1 VRHIKA
7 SVMAVSIRSAKLPI
21 VTQLLDY
28 RHDWLKLDLAAGL
41 SVAAVSLPTAIAY
54 PAIAG
59 LPTEVGFFATILAL
73 VAYAV
78 LGPSRQLIVGPD
90 AATCIM
96 LASVLNSL
104 GAATSADRVA
114 FTTALAVEVG
124 ILCFVAGVLG
134 LGFVANFLSR
144 PILVGFLAGI
154 SISLIIGQITRLTT
168 VKIESK
174 GLIRPIV
181 EYAAKISE
189 THVPTVLVGIGALI
203 FLRVLRH
210 IKPTAPGPLI
220 AIVAAIAL
228 SAALE
233 LASHGISV
241 VGKLPPI
248 TFALTVPTLDA
259 VANLDLLEGAVAIM
273 IVGFG
278 SGIVTARSF
287 AAKGRNEVDARN
299 ELIGFGTANVASG
312 LFGGFPV
319 TASDSRTAVNYAIG
333 GKTQLVGLIAAA
345 ALAGTILYIGNVLAY
360 LPIAVLGAVLVS
372 AAIDLIDL
380 PELRTLY
387 RISWPEF
394 AFAIATLLGVVVL
407 GVLPGVFL
415 AIAATLAHLL
425 WLASRP
431 RFAHL
436 GQIEGKPGL
445 YKLHRHPEA
454 RAIPGLTI
462 VVLQAALIFFN
473 ADYVKRRVIE
483 IADALGDDGRW
494 LVLDA
499 EAINLLDSTGVAKLE
514 ELQILLRERGV
525 AFGIADLNSRSLL
538 MVEQAGLAE
547 RMGRHMIFVSSEAA
561 VAAFSRSPMTR
572 D

>member
-1 VRHIKA
+1 
-7 SVMAVSIRSAKLPI
+7 MAVSIRSAKLPI
-21 VTQLLDY
+21 LAQLLDY
-28 RHDWLKLDLAAGL
+28 RRDWLKIDLAAGL
-41 SVAAVSLPTAIAY
+41 SVAAVSLPSAIAY

-59 LPTEVGFFATILAL
+59 LPTEVGFFAAILAL
-73 VAYAV
+73 VAYAMF
-78 LGPSRQLIVGPD
+78 GPSRQLIVGPD

-96 LASVLNSL
+96 FASVLTSL
-104 GAATSADRVA
+104 GAATAADRVT
-114 FTTALAVEVG
+114 FTAVLAVEVG
-124 ILCFVAGVLG
+124 ILCFVAGTLG

-174 GLIRPIV
+174 GLIRPIA
-181 EYAAKISE
+181 EYAAKVCE
-189 THVPTVLVGIGALI
+189 THVPTVLVGIGTLI
-203 FLRVLRH
+203 FLRILRH
-210 IKPTAPGPLI
+210 VKPSAPGPLI

-228 SAALE
+228 SAGLQ
-233 LASHGISV
+233 LASYGVSV

-248 TFALTVPTLDA
+248 TFALTLPSLDA
-259 VANLDLLEGAVAIM
+259 VVNLDLLEGAVAIM

-287 AAKGRNEVDARN
+287 AAKSGNEVDAGK
-299 ELIGFGTANVASG
+299 ELIGFGAANVASG

-319 TASDSRTAVNYAIG
+319 TAADSRTAVNYVIG

-345 ALAGTILYIGNVLAY
+345 ALAGAILYIGNVLAH

-380 PELRTLY
+380 PELRTLH
-387 RISWPEF
+387 RISRPEF
-394 AFAIATLLGVVVL
+394 AFAIATLLGVVVI
-407 GVLPGVFL
+407 GVLQGVFL

-431 RFAHL
+431 RIAHL

-445 YKLHRHPEA
+445 YKLHRYPEA
-454 RAIPGLTI
+454 HAIPGLTI

-483 IADALGDDGRW
+483 IADALGDDSRW
-494 LVLDA
+494 FVLDA
-499 EAINLLDSTGVAKLE
+499 EAINLLDSTGVTKLE

-538 MVEQAGLAE
+538 MIEQAGLAD
-547 RMGRHMIFVSSEAA
+547 RMGRHMIFMSSEAA
-561 VAAFSRSPMTR
+561 VAAFSRSPNNT
-572 D
+572 

>member
-1 VRHIKA
+1 
-7 SVMAVSIRSAKLPI
+7 MAVSICSAKLPI
-21 VTQLLDY
+21 LAQLLDY
-28 RHDWLKLDLAAGL
+28 RRQWLKLDFAAGL
-41 SVAAVSLPTAIAY
+41 SVAAVSLPSAIAY

-59 LPTEVGFFATILAL
+59 LPTEMGFFATILAL
-73 VAYAV
+73 VAYAIF
-78 LGPSRQLIVGPD
+78 GPSRQLIVGPD

-96 LASVLNSL
+96 LASVLTSL
-104 GAATSADRVA
+104 GAATAADRVTL
-114 FTTALAVEVG
+114 TTVLAVEVG
-124 ILCFVAGVLG
+124 ILCFVAGALG

-168 VKIESK
+168 VRIESK

-181 EYAAKISE
+181 EYATKISE
-189 THVPTVLVGIGALI
+189 THVPTVLVGIGTLI
-203 FLRVLRH
+203 CLRILRH
-210 IKPTAPGPLI
+210 VKPSAPGPLI

-228 SAALE
+228 SAGLE
-233 LASHGISV
+233 LASYGVSV
-241 VGKLPPI
+241 VGTLPPI
-248 TFALTVPTLDA
+248 TFALTLPSLDA
-259 VANLDLLEGAVAIM
+259 VANLDLLGGAVAIM

-287 AAKGRNEVDARN
+287 ATKSGSEVDAGK
-299 ELIGFGTANVASG
+299 ELIGFGTANVANG

-319 TASDSRTAVNYAIG
+319 TAADSRTAVNYVVG

-345 ALAGTILYIGNVLAY
+345 ALAGAILYIGNVLAY

-380 PELRTLY
+380 PELQTLY
-387 RISWPEF
+387 RISRPEF
-394 AFAIATLLGVVVL
+394 AFAVATLLGVVVI
-407 GVLPGVFL
+407 GVLQGVFI
-415 AIAATLAHLL
+415 AIAATLAYLL
-425 WLASRP
+425 WLASLP
-431 RFAHL
+431 RIAHL
-436 GQIEGKPGL
+436 GRIDGKPGL

-473 ADYVKRRVIE
+473 ADYVKRQVIE
-483 IADALGDDGRW
+483 IADALGDDSRW

-538 MVEQAGLAE
+538 MVEQAGLAD
-547 RMGRHMIFVSSEAA
+547 RMGRNMIFVSSEAA
-561 VAAFSRSPMTR
+561 VAAFNRSLNHT
-572 D
+572 

>member
-1 VRHIKA
+1 
-7 SVMAVSIRSAKLPI
+7 MAVSIRSAKLPI
-21 VTQLLDY
+21 VAQLIDY
-28 RHDWLKLDLAAGL
+28 RRDWFKSDLAAGL
-41 SVAAVSLPTAIAY
+41 SVAAVSLPSAIAY

-59 LPTEVGFFATILAL
+59 LPVEVGFFATILAL
-73 VAYAV
+73 AAYAMF
-78 LGPSRQLIVGPD
+78 GPSRQLIVGPD

-96 LASVLNSL
+96 LASVLTSL
-104 GAATSADRVA
+104 GAATSADRVT
-114 FTTALAVEVG
+114 FTTTLAVEVG
-124 ILCFVAGVLG
+124 ILCFVAGALG

-189 THVPTVLVGIGALI
+189 THVPTVLVGIGTLV
-203 FLRVLRH
+203 FLRILRH
-210 IKPTAPGPLI
+210 VKPTAPGPLI

-228 SAALE
+228 SAGLE
-233 LASHGISV
+233 LASYGVSV

-248 TFALTVPTLDA
+248 SFALTLPTLDA
-259 VANLDLLEGAVAIM
+259 IASLDLLEGAIAIL

-287 AAKGRNEVDARN
+287 ATKSGNEVDAGK

-319 TASDSRTAVNYAIG
+319 TAADSRTAVNYAIG

-345 ALAGTILYIGNVLAY
+345 ALAGAILYIGNVLAY

-380 PELRTLY
+380 PELRTIH
-387 RISWPEF
+387 RISLPEF

-407 GVLPGVFL
+407 GVLLGVFL

-431 RFAHL
+431 RIALL
-436 GQIEGKPGL
+436 GQIEGRPEL
-445 YKLHRHPEA
+445 YRLHRHPEA

-483 IADALGDDGRW
+483 IADALGDDSRW

-538 MVEQAGLAE
+538 MVEQAGLAD